1 MTARN
6 SLAAE
11 MTKEKNEQISKSL
24 FVLKCMLAGKGEE
37 RIQGSTY
44 SLLLVYFTKFGLVS
58 QFSLNCTLTSLASV
72 KNNQSNLLFYLKA
85 DTLFL
90 TCSSLIGR

>member
-1 MTARN
+1 MTSRN

-24 FVLKCMLAGKGEE
+24 FVLKCMWAGKSEE

-44 SLLLVYFTKFGLVS
+44 SLLLVYFVIFGLVS
-58 QFSLNCTLTSLASV
+58 QFSLNCTITSLASV
-72 KNNQSNLLFYLKA
+72 KNNQNNLLLYLKA
-85 DTLFL
+85 NTLFL
-90 TCSSLIGR
+90 ICSSFIGR

>member
-11 MTKEKNEQISKSL
+11 MTKEKNESISKSL
-24 FVLKCMLAGKGEE
+24 FVLKCMWAGKSEE

-44 SLLLVYFTKFGLVS
+44 SLLLVCFVIFGLVS
-58 QFSLNCTLTSLASV
+58 QFSLNCTITSLTSV
-72 KNNQSNLLFYLKA
+72 KNNQNNLLLCLKA
-85 DTLFL
+85 NMLFL
-90 TCSSLIGR
+90 TCSSFTGR

>member
-24 FVLKCMLAGKGEE
+24 FVLKCMWAGKSEE

-44 SLLLVYFTKFGLVS
+44 SLLLVYFAIFGLVS
-58 QFSLNCTLTSLASV
+58 QFFLNCTITSLTSV
-72 KNNQSNLLFYLKA
+72 KNNQNNLLLYLKA
-85 DTLFL
+85 NTLFL
-90 TCSSLIGR
+90 TCSSFTGR

>member
-24 FVLKCMLAGKGEE
+24 FVLKCMWAGKSEE

-44 SLLLVYFTKFGLVS
+44 SLLLVYFVIFGLVS
-58 QFSLNCTLTSLASV
+58 QFSLNCTITSLASV
-72 KNNQSNLLFYLKA
+72 KNNQNNLLLYLKA
-85 DTLFL
+85 NTLFP
-90 TCSSLIGR
+90 TCSSFIGR